1 MTQFKADA
9 MPLLIG
15 SLPMKDHGD
24 ATRLIL
30 EYTPEIP
37 LWAQLPMYKE
47 EGMAYQFLPGMP
59 GFTESAEGK
68 LFIDE
73 TGDGFD
79 AACLD
84 FYEEFLAVT
93 ESGVSLDTSRF
104 SLTPETGRGFW
115 EFLRQVDLDT
125 GRFKALKGQLT
136 GPFTFTTS
144 VPDRGGKAI
153 FYNEQLRDAA
163 VKHLAM
169 NAKWQARTF
178 KARGLTPIIFLDEPA
193 LAGFGTSGYITV
205 SRQEVTDALNEVMAA
220 VHEEGG
226 LAGIHVCA
234 NTEWDM
240 LLESDIDIINFDA
253 YAFFDKFIL
262 YPDKIRTFVA
272 RGGIIAWGI
281 VPTANVEDINRETC
295 DTLARRLE
303 AQMARMEALGIDR
316 ATLISQSFI
325 TPSCGTGSI
334 DLDAARRVLRL
345 TRELSSRIRS

>member
-9 MPLLIG
+9 LPLLIG
-15 SLPMKDHGD
+15 SLPMEDHGE

-68 LFIDE
+68 LFINEAD
-73 TGDGFD
+73 DGFD
-79 AACLD
+79 AEYLA

-93 ESGVSLDTSRF
+93 EAGASLDTSRF
-104 SLTPETGRGFW
+104 SLTPETGRGFS
-115 EFLRQVDLDT
+115 EFLRQVDRDT
-125 GRFKALKGQLT
+125 GGFKALKGQVT

-144 VPDRGGKAI
+144 VPDSGGKAI

-163 VKHLAM
+163 IKHLAM
-169 NAKWQARTF
+169 NARWQARTF
-178 KARGLTPIIFLDEPA
+178 KSRGLTPIIFLDEPA

-205 SRQEVTDALNEVMAA
+205 SKQEVTDALNEVMAA

-253 YAFFDKFIL
+253 YSFFDKFIL
-262 YPDKIRTFVA
+262 YPDKIKAFMA

-295 DTLARRLE
+295 DTLAQRLE
-303 AQMARMEALGIDR
+303 TQMAQIEGLGIDR

-334 DLDAARRVLRL
+334 DLDAARRVLCL
-345 TRELSSRIRS
+345 TRDLSRRIRL